1 MKFFDSHCHLND
13 KEFDSSYREVYERAK
28 SMDVSP
34 LLVIGWDF
42 ESSLK
47 AVQMSEATTQH
58 QP

>member
-47 AVQMSEATTQH
+47 AVQMSEEL
-58 QP
+58 